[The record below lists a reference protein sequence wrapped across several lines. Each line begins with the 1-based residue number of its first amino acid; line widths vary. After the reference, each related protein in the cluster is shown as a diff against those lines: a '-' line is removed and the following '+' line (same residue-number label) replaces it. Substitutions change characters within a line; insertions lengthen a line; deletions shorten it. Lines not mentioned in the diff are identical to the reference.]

1 MSGLLRRPFSTHFYS
16 RPCGRGDQYRRSRQ
30 PARCSYFYSR
40 PCGRGDRRKPAAAR
54 PLPYF
59 YSRPCG
65 RGDSFVMEIMAFS
78 TLFLLTP
85 LREGRR
91 LPGQRGLMACGIS
104 THAPAGGA
112 TSRLACLFV
121 RAIDFYSRPCGRGDE
136 KSRCKRKADH
146 ISTHAPA
153 GGATLLLA
161 LSSSCVSIST
171 HAPAGGA
178 TLTLSSRTL
187 TPSAFLLTPLREGRP
202 RGSGAYCT
210 SGLISTHAPAGGA
223 TRVQTVFI
231 SKLENFYSR
240 PCGRGDRP
248 RCAKRA
254 ERPRFLLTPLREGR
268 RRRIA
273 FV

>member
-1 MSGLLRRPFSTHFYS
+1 MARRDGLISTHAPAGGATWGAPVLCRQDLISTHAPAGGATRIASRVQIRKEISTHAPAGGATLSGLLRRPFSTHFYS

-121 RAIDFYSRPCGRGDE
+121 RAIDFYSRPCGRGD
-136 KSRCKRKADH
+136 
-146 ISTHAPA
+146 
-153 GGATLLLA
+153 
-161 LSSSCVSIST
+161 
-171 HAPAGGA
+171 
-178 TLTLSSRTL
+178 SSRL
-187 TPSAFLLTPLREGRP
+187 
-202 RGSGAYCT
+202 
-210 SGLISTHAPAGGA
+210 
-223 TRVQTVFI
+223 
-231 SKLENFYSR
+231 
-240 PCGRGDRP
+240 
-248 RCAKRA
+248 
-254 ERPRFLLTPLREGR
+254 
-268 RRRIA
+268 
-273 FV
+273 

>member
-1 MSGLLRRPFSTHFYS
+1 MAAGNSISTHAPAGGATDYWNMARRDGLISTHAPAGGATWGAPVLCRQDLISTHAPAGGATRIASRVQIRKEISTHAPAGGATLSGLLRRPFSTHFYS

-121 RAIDFYSRPCGRGDE
+121 RAIDFYSRPCGRGD
-136 KSRCKRKADH
+136 
-146 ISTHAPA
+146 
-153 GGATLLLA
+153 
-161 LSSSCVSIST
+161 
-171 HAPAGGA
+171 
-178 TLTLSSRTL
+178 SSRL
-187 TPSAFLLTPLREGRP
+187 
-202 RGSGAYCT
+202 
-210 SGLISTHAPAGGA
+210 
-223 TRVQTVFI
+223 
-231 SKLENFYSR
+231 
-240 PCGRGDRP
+240 
-248 RCAKRA
+248 
-254 ERPRFLLTPLREGR
+254 
-268 RRRIA
+268 
-273 FV
+273 